1 MTYILELVTGNGLD
15 GVHGTGGARQGARS
29 GDGSLSPLTR
39 QAVHGLGAPRSPGRA
54 TGPVDM
60 YPIGPAPGGPERGV
74 EHPFAR
80 VDLVAHP
87 QDQ

>member
-1 MTYILELVTGNGLD
+1 
-15 GVHGTGGARQGARS
+15 
-29 GDGSLSPLTR
+29 
-39 QAVHGLGAPRSPGRA
+39 
-54 TGPVDM
+54 M